1 MCIRDSNTSEQ
12 YYFEVNEE
20 KPTPK
25 LVIKRERGI
34 LYSINSWDKKFY
46 NHTNKN
52 AEDFKIDISNSLE
65 NQDWQPFVAAKD
77 EVLIGGF
84 TLLNDW
90 MIRSETVD
98 AINKI
103 FIKNLKTNLE

>member
-1 MCIRDSNTSEQ
+1 MCRCKNDNIN
-12 YYFEVNEE
+12 NWEE
-20 KPTPK
+20 YIP
-25 LVIKRERGI
+25 
-34 LYSINSWDKKFY
+34 
-46 NHTNKN
+46 
-52 AEDFKIDISNSLE
+52 
-65 NQDWQPFVAAKD
+65 AKD

-103 FIKNLKTNLE
+103 FIKNLKTNLEEELIISDEEIISPGVSLMQKIEILTW